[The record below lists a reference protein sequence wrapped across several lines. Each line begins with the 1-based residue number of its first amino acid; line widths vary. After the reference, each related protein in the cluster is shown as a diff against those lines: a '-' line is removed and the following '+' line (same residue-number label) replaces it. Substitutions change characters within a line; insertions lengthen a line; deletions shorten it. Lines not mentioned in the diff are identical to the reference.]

1 MIEPW
6 LSVNQIAKHLHLSKE
21 TIYRLIEKQE
31 IPCCR
36 IGKKWM
42 FKASTV
48 DEWVVLS
55 TQQKVKR
62 YINGRRK
69 KE

>member
-1 MIEPW
+1 MTPEPW
-6 LSVNQIAKHLHLSKE
+6 MTVQQIARHLHLSKE
-21 TIYRLIEKQE
+21 TVYRLVERQE
-31 IPCCR
+31 IQCCR

-48 DEWVVLS
+48 DDWVVTS

-62 YINGRRK
+62 RIGNGRAS
-69 KE
+69 